1 MILETIVFLFLSS
14 VLFISLV
21 GYGQIF
27 ISRYSSDLLTSFLFG
42 FIILSF
48 LLTGIHF
55 FTKINFYINIIVLLI
70 GILLFYY
77 RINFYFIEIYKKKKF
92 IYFFIFLLLIPIF
105 LSQKYHED
113 FGYYHLPYLISF
125 SEHKIIFGLANSN
138 TAFTHN
144 SLWLNIIGIY
154 FLPGNNFNFVTL
166 PTFLTYIVFIF
177 FCFKKNIEYSGKKIS
192 NYFLLISLFYFIV
205 KFTRLSE
212 FGNDIPSTI
221 FSILS
226 IFYFLKFSETSDL
239 KKCRRLFFFNFAFSI
254 FAILIKF
261 SCIPILFL
269 TIYLFIKNY
278 KKLIIEIFRIEFI
291 IIYLLVLFF
300 FLQQFFY
307 TGCLIFPSQYSCF
320 NVSWF
325 NNEILSLRENLELTN
340 KSYFSVNTV
349 LSKEEYLK
357 KFSWLPFWAQ
367 RNYSEILEHLTT
379 ILLPISLLFI
389 FSNKSNKKNNLK
401 FNNKKLFL
409 IFILIGFIFW
419 LKLSPVYRFA
429 IPYFLSLIFILTFD
443 IYSLREF
450 SKKSFIIFIL
460 IALTFNFSK
469 NLLRLSNKS
478 QIYYGIEK
486 INNLFITEKSS
497 TNNFIDVFTP
507 DLTNNQNGWQGRLCW
522 DIPFLCTYSKI
533 NINKRKGY
541 LFLSKLNN

>member
-1 MILETIVFLFLSS
+1 MILETTVFLFLSS
-14 VLFISLV
+14 VLFVSLV

-27 ISRYSSDLLTSFLFG
+27 ISRYGSDLLTSFLFG

-55 FTKINFYINIIVLLI
+55 FTRINFYINIIVLLI
-70 GILLFYY
+70 GILFFFYKTKS
-77 RINFYFIEIYKKKKF
+77 YFKEIYKKKKV
-92 IYFFIFLLLIPIF
+92 IYFFIFLILIPIF

-154 FLPGNNFNFVTL
+154 FFPGNDFNFVTL
-166 PTFLTYIVFIF
+166 PTFLTYVGFIF
-177 FCFKKNIEYSGKKIS
+177 FCFKRNFDDNKKKIS

-226 IFYFLKFSETSDL
+226 IFYFLKFSETSNL
-239 KKCRRLFFFNFAFSI
+239 KKLRRLFFFNFAFST

-269 TIYLFIKNY
+269 TIYLFAKNY
-278 KKLIIEIFRIEFI
+278 KKLITEIFRIEFI
-291 IIYLLVLFF
+291 IIYFLVLFF

-307 TGCLIFPSQYSCF
+307 TGCIIFPSDYSCF

-325 NNEILSLRENLELTN
+325 NDEILLLRESLELIN
-340 KSYFSVNTV
+340 KSYSTVNNVIT
-349 LSKEEYLK
+349 KEEYLK
-357 KFSWLPFWAQ
+357 NLRWLPFWFQ
-367 RNYSEILEHLTT
+367 RNFSEISEHIIT
-379 ILLPISLLFI
+379 ILIPIGLLFF
-389 FSNKSNKKNNLK
+389 FSKKIKKNILSFK
-401 FNNKKLFL
+401 DQKLFI
-409 IFILIGFIFW
+409 IFIIISFIFW

-429 IPYFLSLIFILTFD
+429 IPYILSLIFILTLD
-443 IYSLREF
+443 IYSTRVF
-450 SKKSFIIFIL
+450 SKKTLIIL
-460 IALTFNFSK
+460 ILFALTFNFSK
-469 NLLRLSNKS
+469 NLIRLSNKNE
-478 QIYYGIEK
+478 IYYGIEK
-486 INNLFITEKSS
+486 INNLFIIEKSS
-497 TNNFIDVFTP
+497 INNFIDVFTP
-507 DLTNNQNGWQGRLCW
+507 DLTNNQNGWQSRLCW

-533 NINKRKGY
+533 NINKKNGY
-541 LFLSKLNN
+541 LFLSKSNN